1 MLKKKEHLYINGT
14 KHTLF
19 TLVNVSVITLE
30 WSCHSPQGLPTVLPE
45 NVVPGDTWVFMY
57 HCSWILMVILGHSF
71 SNACCLKGTS

>member
-30 WSCHSPQGLPTVLPE
+30 WSCHSPQGLPTVLP
-45 NVVPGDTWVFMY
+45 
-57 HCSWILMVILGHSF
+57 
-71 SNACCLKGTS
+71 